1 MLTYCR
7 IHLHPEEPSQANTKK
22 AELMDLFRCKS
33 IERSVQEE
41 GNAHSFKKVL
51 NGFHLILLGIGCIVG
66 TGIFVLTGTAA
77 AAHAGPA
84 LAISFIISGLG
95 CLCAGLC
102 YAEFSS
108 AIPLSGSA
116 YSYAY
121 ATIGEFIAW
130 IIGWDLILEYLVGAA
145 TVASGWSGYAVKLL
159 GHFGLRIPPE
169 LSQAAL
175 SFEGEHFSAT
185 GAYVN
190 LPAVFVIVLITC
202 ILMVGIQESALVN
215 SVIVAVKLIVIVAFI
230 LFCFPH
236 VKTSNWVPFIPPNTG
251 HVGVYGWTGIL
262 AAAGVIFYA
271 YIGFDAVCCAAQE
284 VVKPSRDLPIGIL
297 GSLLICTVLYI
308 LVSLVLTGLVPY
320 KELNVA
326 APVALAVE
334 RCGPTLGWL
343 RLWIEVGALGGLS
356 SVVLVLLLAQPRI
369 FHRMAMDGLFPKT
382 FAQLH
387 PKFRTPTMPTLLTGV
402 CAAAL
407 AGLLPIDVLSSMVS
421 IGTLLAF
428 TIVCTSIVILRKTRP
443 DLERQFRTPWVPFI
457 PIAGAIICFGQM
469 LFLPLATW
477 IRLVAWL
484 VIGMAIYFGYSY
496 RHSRLNRRAKDR
508 LPKN

>member
-1 MLTYCR
+1 
-7 IHLHPEEPSQANTKK
+7 
-22 AELMDLFRCKS
+22 MDLFRCKP
-33 IERSVQEE
+33 IERSVEEE
-41 GNAHSFKKVL
+41 GSAHSYKKVL

-121 ATIGEFIAW
+121 ATIGELLAW

-159 GHFGLRIPPE
+159 EQFGFRIPPE

-175 SFEGEHFSAT
+175 SFEGEHIAAT

-215 SVIVAVKLIVIVAFI
+215 SVIVAVKLIVIVAFL

-251 HVGVYGWTGIL
+251 HVGVYG
-262 AAAGVIFYA
+262 
-271 YIGFDAVCCAAQE
+271 
-284 VVKPSRDLPIGIL
+284 
-297 GSLLICTVLYI
+297 
-308 LVSLVLTGLVPY
+308 
-320 KELNVA
+320 
-326 APVALAVE
+326 
-334 RCGPTLGWL
+334 
-343 RLWIEVGALGGLS
+343 
-356 SVVLVLLLAQPRI
+356 
-369 FHRMAMDGLFPKT
+369 
-382 FAQLH
+382 
-387 PKFRTPTMPTLLTGV
+387 
-402 CAAAL
+402 
-407 AGLLPIDVLSSMVS
+407 
-421 IGTLLAF
+421 
-428 TIVCTSIVILRKTRP
+428 
-443 DLERQFRTPWVPFI
+443 
-457 PIAGAIICFGQM
+457 
-469 LFLPLATW
+469 
-477 IRLVAWL
+477 
-484 VIGMAIYFGYSY
+484 
-496 RHSRLNRRAKDR
+496 
-508 LPKN
+508 

>member
-1 MLTYCR
+1 MAV
-7 IHLHPEEPSQANTKK
+7 EEKGTT
-22 AELMDLFRCKS
+22 R
-33 IERSVQEE
+33 
-41 GNAHSFKKVL
+41 SFKRVL
-51 NGFHLILLGIGCIVG
+51 NGFHLILLGIGSIIG

-77 AAHAGPA
+77 AGHAGPA

-102 YAEFSS
+102 YAEFAST
-108 AIPLSGSA
+108 IPLSGSA

-121 ATIGEFIAW
+121 ATIGEFLAW

-145 TVASGWSGYAVKLL
+145 TVASGWSGYAVKLV
-159 GHFGLRIPPE
+159 GEFGFRIPSE
-169 LSQAAL
+169 LSHATLGFA
-175 SFEGEHFSAT
+175 GERLTLT
-185 GAYVN
+185 GAYLN
-190 LPAVFVIVLITC
+190 LPAVFIIVLITC

-215 SVIVAVKLIVIVAFI
+215 SIIVAVKLLVVVAFI
-230 LFCFPH
+230 VFCFPH

-251 HVGVYGWTGIL
+251 QIGVFGWTGIF
-262 AAAGVIFYA
+262 AAAGIIFYA

-297 GSLLICTVLYI
+297 GSLSICTVLYI
-308 LVSLVLTGLVPY
+308 LVSLALTGIVPF

-343 RLWIEVGALGGLS
+343 RPWIEIGALGGLS

-369 FHRMAMDGLFPKT
+369 FHQMAVDGLFPRT
-382 FAQLH
+382 FAQVH
-387 PKFRTPTMPTLLTGV
+387 PKFRTPTAPTLLTGL
-402 CAAAL
+402 CAAVL
-407 AGLLPIDVLSSMVS
+407 AGVLPIDVLSSMVS

-428 TIVCTSIVILRKTRP
+428 AIVCLSVLVLRKTRP

-457 PIAGAIICFGQM
+457 PIAGAMICFGQM

-484 VIGMAIYFGYSY
+484 VVGMAVYFGYSY
-496 RHSRLNRRAKDR
+496 KHSLLNRG
-508 LPKN
+508 

>member
-1 MLTYCR
+1 
-7 IHLHPEEPSQANTKK
+7 
-22 AELMDLFRCKS
+22 MDLFRCKP
-33 IERSVQEE
+33 IERSLEE
-41 GNAHSFKKVL
+41 GKGEHSLKRVL
-51 NGFHLILLGIGCIVG
+51 NGFHLILLGIGSIIG

-84 LAISFIISGLG
+84 LALSFVVSGLG

-102 YAEFSS
+102 YAEFAS

-121 ATIGEFIAW
+121 ATIGEFLAW

-145 TVASGWSGYAVKLL
+145 TVASGWSGYAVKLVEQ
-159 GHFGLRIPPE
+159 FGVRIPSE
-169 LSQAAL
+169 LSHAPL
-175 SFEGEHFSAT
+175 SFEGQHFSLT
-185 GAYVN
+185 GAYLN

-202 ILMVGIQESALVN
+202 ILMVGIQQSALVN
-215 SVIVAVKLIVIVAFI
+215 SIIVAVKLIVVIAF
-230 LFCFPH
+230 LVFCFPH

-251 HVGVYGWTGIL
+251 QIGVYGWTGIF
-262 AAAGVIFYA
+262 AGAGIIFYA

-284 VVKPSRDLPIGIL
+284 VVKPKRDLPIGIL
-297 GSLLICTVLYI
+297 GSLLICTILYI
-308 LVSLVLTGLVPY
+308 SVSLVLTGIVPY
-320 KELNVA
+320 KELNVP

-334 RCGPTLGWL
+334 RCGPALAWL
-343 RLWIEVGALGGLS
+343 RPWIEIGALGGLS

-369 FHRMAMDGLFPKT
+369 FHRMAKDGLFPKA
-382 FAQLH
+382 FARLH
-387 PKFRTPTMPTLLTGV
+387 PKFRTPTTPTLLTGL
-402 CAAAL
+402 CAAIL

-428 TIVCTSIVILRKTRP
+428 TIVCLSVLVLRKTRP
-443 DLERQFRTPWVPFI
+443 DLERKFRTPWVPFI

-477 IRLVAWL
+477 IRLLAWL
-484 VIGMAIYFGYSY
+484 VVGMAIYFGYGY
-496 RHSRLNRRAKDR
+496 RHSHLRTGR
-508 LPKN
+508 